1 MLNPFGSILSNNAAQ
16 LAQQQMWDRE
26 MFKQRVAYDMRVYAL
41 MEACRK
47 KHGAS
52 FIELRNG
59 APVILRNSSVPKVRK
74 P

>member
-1 MLNPFGSILSNNAAQ
+1 MLNLFGAILSNNAAQ
-16 LAQQQMWDRE
+16 LAQNRE
-26 MFKQRVAYDMRVYAL
+26 MFNQRVAYDMRVYAL